1 MKGVVVQLL
10 FLFLF
15 LYSTIMNIFYTPEI
29 DNETSFTLSESE
41 SKHAIRVLRLKIGD
55 KLTLVNGS
63 GTFFDATIIN
73 DNPKRCEVEITN
85 TTKENINKPNLHIA
99 IAPTKNNDRTEWFIE
114 KCTEIGITQIS
125 PILCK
130 HSERKKIKEERFVKT
145 AVSAMKQ
152 SLKATVPI
160 VSDLSPFNKFIT
172 EPFDGKKYIAHC
184 YSENQQ
190 HYKELYQKGDN
201 CLILIGPEGDFSTDE
216 VKLAIENGF
225 EPITFGTSRLR
236 TETAGVVACTTFNI
250 INE

>member
-1 MKGVVVQLL
+1 
-10 FLFLF
+10 
-15 LYSTIMNIFYTPEI
+15 MNIFYTPEI
-29 DNETSFTLSESE
+29 EDEQKFTLNESE
-41 SKHAIRVLRLKIGD
+41 SKHAIRVLRLKNGD
-55 KLTLVNGS
+55 TLTLVNGLGS
-63 GTFFDATIIN
+63 FFDATITS
-73 DNPKRCEVEITN
+73 DNPKKCEVEITEIR
-85 TTKENINKPNLHIA
+85 KEINKKPELRIA

-114 KCTEIGITQIS
+114 KCTEIGINQIS

-152 SLKATVPI
+152 SLKAT
-160 VSDLSPFNKFIT
+160 LSLVTELTPFNKFIT
-172 EPFDGKKYIAHC
+172 QPFEGKKYIAHC

-190 HYKELYQKGDN
+190 HFKELYTKGEN

-225 EPITFGTSRLR
+225 EPITFGASRLR